1 MQGPREFS
9 AFMAAPW
16 MARFVRVVRALEDI
30 RAVVVAWNAWEMQ
43 LCRWGSR
50 KVADEAAQKGM
61 VEWWN
66 EPKRKAQ
73 IRRAHWG
80 RLGRRRVFVC
90 SCPGNVMMAST
101 GMRMR
106 MCEV

>member
-1 MQGPREFS
+1 
-9 AFMAAPW
+9 MAAPW
-16 MARFVRVVRALEDI
+16 MARFVRVVRALGDI
-30 RAVVVAWNAWEMQ
+30 RAVIEARDVRDMQ
-43 LCRWGSR
+43 LCKWWSQ
-50 KVADEAAQKGM
+50 KVADEAAQRGM
-61 VEWWN
+61 VECWN

-80 RLGRRRVFVC
+80 RLGRRRVLVC
-90 SCPGNVMMAST
+90 LCPGNVMMAST

>member
-1 MQGPREFS
+1 MV
-9 AFMAAPW
+9 
-16 MARFVRVVRALEDI
+16 RFVRVVRALEDI
-30 RAVVVAWNAWEMQ
+30 RAVIEARDAWDMQ
-43 LCRWGSR
+43 LCKWWSR
-50 KVADEAAQKGM
+50 KVADEAAQRGM
-61 VEWWN
+61 VECWN

-101 GMRMR
+101 EMRMR